1 MTMSS
6 QQDDLDLL
14 LSLQDRVL
22 ETPPASPS
30 TLHNPQSPDNLSD
43 HGTPRRVGKV
53 DMSAFRDCL
62 GDYIEDVPN
71 VVDKK
76 PKLNHSKKSTDVHTE
91 RFSGLRMKYL
101 AISNEELNFAETR
114 FIRMNAI
121 RNLLVGDSISG
132 SWATAGVL
140 TEKLDPKV
148 SSTGKKYCI
157 WKLGCLD
164 EKVTSVF
171 LFGDAYSK
179 NCNVA
184 AGTVFALFNASVR
197 KDNTGNGFSLSV
209 YSSGQ
214 IAKMGTSV
222 DYGICKAKRKDGVP
236 CNMVI
241 NKCRGVY
248 CNYHK
253 PNTSQKYSVT
263 RTELK
268 GGNLNRAFRDN
279 YRPEGIYMVDPL
291 AERRNL
297 KRQHNQPVKL
307 LSVDGLKKALSN
319 AATVT
324 TNARSQGIRFLT
336 EVTGKMFPNDSS
348 KGSTLPNKENRSSEK
363 RSSSSMQSA
372 AAKVRI
378 KQPEAKR
385 KKTEQIN
392 QKMIELDLFS
402 SDEE

>member
-1 MTMSS
+1 MSN

-30 TLHNPQSPDNLSD
+30 TLHHPKSPDYDSD
-43 HGTPRRVGKV
+43 NGTPRRVGKV
-53 DMSAFRDCL
+53 DMSVFRDSV

-76 PKLNHSKKSTDVHTE
+76 PKLNHSKKSTDVHIE
-91 RFSGLRMKYL
+91 KFSGLRIKNL
-101 AISNEELNFAETR
+101 SISTEELNFAETR
-114 FIRMNAI
+114 FIRMNVI

-140 TEKLDPKV
+140 TEKLDSKV

-164 EKVTSVF
+164 EKVTSLF

-179 NCNVA
+179 NCNEA

-241 NKCRGVY
+241 NKCRGIY

-253 PNTSQKYSVT
+253 TNASQKYSVT

-268 GGNLNRAFRDN
+268 GGNIRTAFRDN

-291 AERRNL
+291 AERKTL
-297 KRQHNQPVKL
+297 KKHNQPTKL
-307 LSVDGLKKALSN
+307 LSVDGLKKALRE
-319 AATVT
+319 T
-324 TNARSQGIRFLT
+324 
-336 EVTGKMFPNDSS
+336 PS
-348 KGSTLPNKENRSSEK
+348 KFHSHQLPS
-363 RSSSSMQSA
+363 
-372 AAKVRI
+372 
-378 KQPEAKR
+378 
-385 KKTEQIN
+385 
-392 QKMIELDLFS
+392 
-402 SDEE
+402 